1 MKFVHDF
8 VSVYFANYDR
18 SEEIGEVF
26 DKWSSLSAH
35 PEPQIKPRCREIP
48 RKYQPAHNYTT
59 LPVEDLIVKNEDL
72 NFFKSLSLPSRTETH
87 SFETYLDAWSKS
99 LLAEFNNI
107 IHNETT
113 SDSVESADDDYDE
126 VAGDSSEDENE
137 SSMRMKYRINKQGDD
152 YEVSSS
158 SPTVSPSTSEHS
170 SGSSN
175 GNGNTRRTSPPYI
188 SRMVRHKQRS
198 HVASVNNKC
207 DPVLVNV
214 KIYPTEQARVPLIRK
229 SDYEFVN
236 GHHVYPAY
244 DYCSSRVH
252 NRPEHLFSEI
262 GTQTSPTESRSSSFT
277 WISDCSEDDHSS
289 TTSSTEDS
297 RRVGDSSGDSTPIKD
312 EPESGIGTASPP
324 RHYKY
329 NKPSGV
335 QKYRRKE
342 VWEKLRRRQTNKQN
356 TNNEYSS
363 SRTDDIHRKSYRK
376 QSTSVDSCSDP
387 DLTVFKVQRPTCLPL
402 ASSLSPESSRETLP
416 SPSATS
422 LKLKMEPSEL
432 AVREL
437 YGKSSSAPL
446 LLKQNGLSPALSDS
460 TKKKNQCTGNFSV
473 S

>member
-1 MKFVHDF
+1 M
-8 VSVYFANYDR
+8 
-18 SEEIGEVF
+18 F

-236 GHHVYPAY
+236 GHHVSVLSYY
-244 DYCSSRVH
+244 FNFWLR
-252 NRPEHLFSEI
+252 NRLCVVE
-262 GTQTSPTESRSSSFT
+262 
-277 WISDCSEDDHSS
+277 
-289 TTSSTEDS
+289 
-297 RRVGDSSGDSTPIKD
+297 
-312 EPESGIGTASPP
+312 
-324 RHYKY
+324 YK
-329 NKPSGV
+329 
-335 QKYRRKE
+335 
-342 VWEKLRRRQTNKQN
+342 L
-356 TNNEYSS
+356 
-363 SRTDDIHRKSYRK
+363 
-376 QSTSVDSCSDP
+376 
-387 DLTVFKVQRPTCLPL
+387 
-402 ASSLSPESSRETLP
+402 
-416 SPSATS
+416 
-422 LKLKMEPSEL
+422 
-432 AVREL
+432 
-437 YGKSSSAPL
+437 
-446 LLKQNGLSPALSDS
+446 
-460 TKKKNQCTGNFSV
+460 NQCFVVVYVSV
-473 S
+473 SF